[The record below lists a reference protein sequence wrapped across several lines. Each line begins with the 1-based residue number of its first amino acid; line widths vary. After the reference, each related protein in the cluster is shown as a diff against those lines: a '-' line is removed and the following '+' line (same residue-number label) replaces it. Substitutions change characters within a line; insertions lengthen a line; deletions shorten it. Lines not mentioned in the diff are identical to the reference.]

1 MESMR
6 SDPLTIALLIHVF
19 EGAVAFQM
27 HRFES
32 KIPKLHLVDVRYNVF
47 AEMQHPVLC
56 KNFLN
61 INRNSDNVK
70 SV

>member
-1 MESMR
+1 
-6 SDPLTIALLIHVF
+6 
-19 EGAVAFQM
+19 M